1 MTKWLGLDERRYTL
15 HISRY
20 MRTRHP
26 IGRRATEQQ
35 PRIHDHN
42 RGEVWEV
49 TTASLTQPI
58 ISLHPRAAYLMKA
71 STPLPS
77 SPSTWYPEALDTHR
91 HQHSV
96 PAHIG
101 IPILLVVAI

>member
-1 MTKWLGLDERRYTL
+1 MTNWLGLDERRYTL

-42 RGEVWEV
+42 MRR
-49 TTASLTQPI
+49 SLGDECCFTHSHHHRP
-58 ISLHPRAAYLMKA
+58 
-71 STPLPS
+71 
-77 SPSTWYPEALDTHR
+77 PSTSDSSKESIHPV
-91 HQHSV
+91 S
-96 PAHIG
+96 
-101 IPILLVVAI
+101 